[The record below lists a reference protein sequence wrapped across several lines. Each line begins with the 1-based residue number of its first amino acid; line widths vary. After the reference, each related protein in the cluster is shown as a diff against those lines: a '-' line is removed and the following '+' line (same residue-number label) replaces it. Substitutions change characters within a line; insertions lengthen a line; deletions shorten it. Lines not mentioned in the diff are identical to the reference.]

1 MAAMLM
7 DNDTVRV
14 IDEEEEF
21 NDDEDG
27 FEYLVSWRWGLY
39 VVYGVTGGMLVILV
53 TKVVPVELLNYSNI
67 WNVTPLKEQIHTLQF
82 LFQCHY

>member
-27 FEYLVSWRWGLY
+27 FEYLVSWKWGLY
-39 VVYGVTGGMLVILV
+39 SMWYMG
-53 TKVVPVELLNYSNI
+53 
-67 WNVTPLKEQIHTLQF
+67 
-82 LFQCHY
+82 